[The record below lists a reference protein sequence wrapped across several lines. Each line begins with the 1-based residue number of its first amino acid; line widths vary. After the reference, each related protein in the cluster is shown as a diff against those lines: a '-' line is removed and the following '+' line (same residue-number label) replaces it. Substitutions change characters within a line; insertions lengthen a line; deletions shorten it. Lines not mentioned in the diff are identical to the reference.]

1 MKKLTLLLLLMV
13 STNLLAEWTEVI
25 TYVPVTIYVDYQSI
39 IRIGNKVEMSFLQD
53 YKSVYTVGNIRMLS
67 VKSRGEYFCEENKS
81 RLLNYYWYSEN
92 MGQGNIVFGKD
103 NVNDESRT
111 VTGISFDDGLF
122 KIACGEK

>member
-1 MKKLTLLLLLMV
+1 MKKILVLLLLMV
-13 STNLLAEWTEVI
+13 STSLFAEWTEVV

-122 KIACGEK
+122 KIACGKK